1 MSEIYDRA
9 IEIYAYSSKPM
20 KTFHE
25 VQSDEADDDQIN
37 SGQK

>member
-9 IEIYAYSSKPM
+9 IEIYAYDSKPM

-25 VQSDEADDDQIN
+25 ANEDE
-37 SGQK
+37 